1 MGCRMRLAFPCT
13 LVCSN
18 PALRQFVRFGLVG
31 VSGFGVDVLVVYLLR
46 HALGLAVAGLLAYL
60 AAATSNWALN
70 RAWTFRGARR
80 EGPVRQWLMFLA
92 ANSLGFVLNRGTYLA
107 LIALVPLCREQPVF
121 AIAAG
126 VAAGM
131 LANFNL
137 SRRLVF
143 R

>member
-1 MGCRMRLAFPCT
+1 MFFSRAGSRQAT
-13 LVCSN
+13 
-18 PALRQFVRFGLVG
+18 RQFLQFGAVG
-31 VSGFGVDVLVVYLLR
+31 LSGFAVDVAVVYLTR
-46 HALGLAVAGLLAYL
+46 GALGLAGAGILAYF

-70 RAWTFRGARR
+70 RAWTFRGAGRH
-80 EGPVRQWLMFLA
+80 GLLQQWLLFLA
-92 ANSLGFVLNRGTYLA
+92 AIALGFVLNRGTYLA
-107 LIALVPLCREQPVF
+107 LIALVPLCARQPVF

-126 VAAGM
+126 VAAGL

>member
-1 MGCRMRLAFPCT
+1 M
-13 LVCSN
+13 
-18 PALRQFVRFGLVG
+18 
-31 VSGFGVDVLVVYLLR
+31 
-46 HALGLAVAGLLAYL
+46 
-60 AAATSNWALN
+60 
-70 RAWTFRGARR
+70 
-80 EGPVRQWLMFLA
+80 
-92 ANSLGFVLNRGTYLA
+92 LNRGTYLL

-126 VAAGM
+126 VGAGL

>member
-1 MGCRMRLAFPCT
+1 MQARLQT
-13 LVCSN
+13 LSK
-18 PALRQFVRFGLVG
+18 PETARTIRQFAQFGLVG
-31 VSGFGVDVLVVYLLR
+31 LSGFGVDVLVVYLFR
-46 HALGLAVAGLLAYL
+46 HSLGLVGAGLLAYG

-70 RAWTFRGARR
+70 RAWTFRGAGRS
-80 EGPVRQWLMFLA
+80 GAVRQWLKFLA
-92 ANSLGFVLNRGTYLA
+92 ANSLGFVLNRGAYLL

-121 AIAAG
+121 AISAG
-126 VAAGM
+126 MAAGM

>member
-1 MGCRMRLAFPCT
+1 MKVPESF
-13 LVCSN
+13 
-18 PALRQFVRFGLVG
+18 RQFVQFGLVG
-31 VSGFGVDVLVVYLLR
+31 LSGFAVDVLVVYALR
-46 HALGLAVAGLLAYL
+46 SRVGLVWAGLIAYL

-70 RAWTFRGARR
+70 RAWTFREARR
-80 EGPVRQWLMFLA
+80 DGLIAQWLRFLG
-92 ANSLGFVLNRGTYLA
+92 ANSVGFVLNRGTYLA
-107 LIALVPLCREQPVF
+107 LITAVPLCARQPVF

-126 VAAGM
+126 MAAGM

>member
-1 MGCRMRLAFPCT
+1 MGGASVQSLASRVKSPEAF
-13 LVCSN
+13 
-18 PALRQFVRFGLVG
+18 RQFLQFGLVG
-31 VSGFGVDVLVVYLLR
+31 LSGFVVDVVVVYALR
-46 HALGLAVAGLLAYL
+46 GSVGLVWAGLAAYL

-70 RAWTFRGARR
+70 RIWTFRDARR
-80 EGPVRQWLMFLA
+80 DPLVLQWLSFLG
-92 ANSLGFVLNRGTYLA
+92 ANAVGFVLNRGTYLL
-107 LIALVPLCREQPVF
+107 LIALVPLCARQPVF

-131 LANFNL
+131 LVNFNL